1 MAYYQRMVSHH
12 ERWLDRQAS
21 SKAILAR
28 LEKEEAKAAS
38 ATPVEVPAI
47 QSPEED
53 K

>member
-28 LEKEEAKAAS
+28 LEKEAEAAS